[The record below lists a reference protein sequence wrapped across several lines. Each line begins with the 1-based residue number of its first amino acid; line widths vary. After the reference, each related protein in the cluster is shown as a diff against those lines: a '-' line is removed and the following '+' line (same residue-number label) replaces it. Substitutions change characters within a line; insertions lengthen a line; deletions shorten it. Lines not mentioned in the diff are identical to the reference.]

1 MVYDEDLTP
10 SHRRGASRSVLE
22 TTMNTCRKLSGALC
36 VLVLLAIAPIG
47 AAWAQVQVTAAD
59 PSTAPQ
65 GTVSL
70 DVAISGSGFDST
82 AIVRFL
88 AAGTNDTGGITV
100 KKVAVRGSRKLVAT
114 IDVGDTALIG
124 AFDIEVALSSGRKG
138 KGTTLFAV
146 LKTSSD
152 PCATPGLDFPAFA
165 FWRPAGQGLQIFVAD
180 TTGQCVRSVTSG
192 TGIGGTL
199 EFSYPVVG
207 TDGVPRGRV
216 AWLDGPDVVAVD
228 FSIAAGTNS
237 IAADPRRTVYPQS
250 GGYISLSR
258 DGHTLYANNYTE
270 SGGTV
275 INRLRL
281 DPPLGDPEQV
291 FSTSDPSS
299 FPTVFSV
306 NANETLL
313 FADYAT
319 YSGGSSLKELVW
331 IPLDGTNTINPIDS
345 NTMQLEHSPAA
356 DPDSSNRVAYQKRTD
371 SSGTCQALVV
381 SDVNGHPTYPAQL
394 ALGIKPT
401 WVNGSIVA
409 DGRALGRR
417 GSCPYTGTIMRTDPV
432 TGVQTAL
439 TQGYDP
445 DGAD

>member
-1 MVYDEDLTP
+1 
-10 SHRRGASRSVLE
+10 
-22 TTMNTCRKLSGALC
+22 MNTIGKFWAALC
-36 VLVLLAIAPIG
+36 VLALLAFAPIG
-47 AAWAQVQVTAAD
+47 VVHAQVKVTAAT
-59 PSTAPQ
+59 PSSTAQ

-70 DVAISGSGFDST
+70 DVIVSGSGFDSSANAQFFVT
-82 AIVRFL
+82 
-88 AAGTNDTGGITV
+88 GTTNSGGITV
-100 KKVAVRGSRKLVAT
+100 KKTVFRNSKEIVAT
-114 IDVGDTALIG
+114 IDVDDLAVI
-124 AFDIEVALSSGRKG
+124 ASFDIQVTLSSGRKG

-152 PCATPGLDFPAFA
+152 PCTTPGLDFPAFA

-180 TTGQCVRSVTSG
+180 ATGQCVRSVTSG

-258 DGHTLYANNYTE
+258 DGHTLYANSYTE

-409 DGRALGRR
+409 DGRVLGRR

>member
-1 MVYDEDLTP
+1 MRTFV
-10 SHRRGASRSVLE
+10 
-22 TTMNTCRKLSGALC
+22 GALIG
-36 VLVLLAIAPIG
+36 LLCLIALPFG
-47 AAWAQVQVTAAD
+47 AAWSQQVKVTAAT
-59 PSTAPQ
+59 PSSTEQ

-70 DVAISGSGFDST
+70 DVIVSGSGFDST
-82 AIVRFL
+82 SSAQFFV
-88 AAGTNDTGGITV
+88 AGTTNPGGITV
-100 KKVAVRGSRKLVAT
+100 KKTTFRNSREVVAT
-114 IDVGDTALIG
+114 IDVADLAVISS
-124 AFDIEVALSSGRKG
+124 FDIQVTLSSGRKG

-146 LKTSSD
+146 LKSSSD

-180 TTGQCVRSVTSG
+180 ATGQCVRSVTSG

-216 AWLDGPDVVAVD
+216 AWIDAPAVVAVD
-228 FSIAAGTNS
+228 FTVSAGTNS
-237 IAADPRRTVYPQS
+237 IAADPRRIVYPRS

-258 DGHTLYANNYTE
+258 DGHTLYSNNYLE

-331 IPLDGTNTINPIDS
+331 IPLDGTNIINPIDS

-356 DPDSSNRVAYQKRTD
+356 DPDSSNRFAYQKRTD
-371 SSGTCQALVV
+371 ASGTCQALVV

-409 DGRALGRR
+409 DGRAMGRR
-417 GSCPYTGTIMRTDPV
+417 GSCPYTGTIMRTDPF

-445 DGAD
+445 DGR

>member
-1 MVYDEDLTP
+1 MQTIAGALIGLLCLIALPFEAAWSQQVKVIAATP
-10 SHRRGASRSVLE
+10 S
-22 TTMNTCRKLSGALC
+22 
-36 VLVLLAIAPIG
+36 
-47 AAWAQVQVTAAD
+47 
-59 PSTAPQ
+59 STVQ

-70 DVAISGSGFDST
+70 DVIVSGSGFDNTSS
-82 AIVRFL
+82 AQFFV
-88 AAGTNDTGGITV
+88 AGTTNPGGITV
-100 KKVAVRGSRKLVAT
+100 KKTTFRNSREVVAT
-114 IDVGDTALIG
+114 IDVADQAVI
-124 AFDIEVALSSGRKG
+124 ASFDIQVTLSSGRKG

-146 LKTSSD
+146 LRTSSD

-180 TTGQCVRSVTSG
+180 ATGQCVRSVTSG

-216 AWLDGPDVVAVD
+216 AWIDAPAVVAVD
-228 FSIAAGTNS
+228 FTVSAGTNS
-237 IAADPRRTVYPQS
+237 IAADPRRIVYPRS

-258 DGHTLYANNYTE
+258 DGHTLYSNNYLE

-281 DPPLGDPEQV
+281 DPPLGDPEPV

-345 NTMQLEHSPAA
+345 NTLPLEHSPAA

-371 SSGTCQALVV
+371 ASGTCQALVV

-409 DGRALGRR
+409 DGRALSRR
-417 GSCPYTGTIMRTDPV
+417 GTCPYTGTIMRTDPV

-445 DGAD
+445 DGR